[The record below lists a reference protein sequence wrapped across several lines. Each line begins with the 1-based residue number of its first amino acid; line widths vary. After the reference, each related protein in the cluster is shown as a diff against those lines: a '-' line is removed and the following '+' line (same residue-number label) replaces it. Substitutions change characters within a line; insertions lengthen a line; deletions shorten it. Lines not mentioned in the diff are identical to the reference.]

1 MRQYHY
7 TIKDRM
13 GIHTRPAGLF
23 VNEANKYE
31 SKIIVMANG
40 KTTHGQNLTEIMDLD
55 VESADQ
61 IDIEID
67 GPDEDAAFDRIKSFF
82 EDNY

>member
-40 KTTHGQNLTEIMDLD
+40 KTAHGQNLTEIMDLD

>member
-7 TIKDRM
+7 IIKDRM

-23 VNEANKYE
+23 VNEVNKYK
-31 SKIIVMANG
+31 SKITVMANG
-40 KTTHGQNLTEIMDLD
+40 RTANAENLTEIMDLD

-61 IDIEID
+61 IDIQIE
-67 GPDEDAAFDRIKSFF
+67 GPDEDAAYDRIRFFF
-82 EDNY
+82 EANL

>member
-23 VNEANKYE
+23 VNEVNKYE
-31 SKIIVMANG
+31 SKIIEMANG
-40 KTTHGQNLTEIMDLD
+40 KTANAESLTEIMDLD
-55 VESADQ
+55 VESADR
-61 IDIEID
+61 IDIEIN
-67 GPDEDAAFDRIKSFF
+67 GPDEDAAYERIKAFF
-82 EDNY
+82 EDNL

>member
-40 KTTHGQNLTEIMDLD
+40 KTAHGQNLTEIMDLD

-67 GPDEDAAFDRIKSFF
+67 GPDEDAAIAAMENFF
-82 EDNY
+82 RENL

>member
-23 VNEANKYE
+23 VNEVNKYE
-31 SKIIVMANG
+31 SHIIIRANG
-40 KTTHGQNLTEIMDLD
+40 RIAHAQNLTEIMDLD
-55 VESADQ
+55 VESADR

-67 GPDEDAAFDRIKSFF
+67 GPDEDAAFDRIRSFF
-82 EDNY
+82 EDNL